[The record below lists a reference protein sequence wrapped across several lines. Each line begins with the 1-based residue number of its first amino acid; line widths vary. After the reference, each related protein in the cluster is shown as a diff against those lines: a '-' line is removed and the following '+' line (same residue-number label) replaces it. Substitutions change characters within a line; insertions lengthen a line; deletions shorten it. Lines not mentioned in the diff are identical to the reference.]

1 MTFWILITHAPL
13 VLCSVIALTVILER
27 AAFYARHKGLS
38 GQDLS
43 RFEHTP
49 TRQDALS
56 ELVRL
61 KNRHGLV
68 GRAAGTLLQHS
79 DDPRALRDEV
89 TALQLQ
95 RGAMLFRKRLSA
107 IATIAGL
114 APILGLLGTIVGLM
128 RAFRDIGDTAGP
140 VEPALVA
147 DGLWIALSTTATG
160 LVIATVC
167 LIAHAVYTSLVRRRV
182 SDAEYVMNQASMAL
196 EAGKRM
202 PAAA

>member
-1 MTFWILITHAPL
+1 MTLWILITHAPL
-13 VLCSVIALTVILER
+13 ALCSVIALTVILER

-43 RFEHTP
+43 RFEETP
-49 TRQDALS
+49 TPKGALM
-56 ELVRL
+56 ELDRL
-61 KNRHGLV
+61 KDRPGLI

-79 DDPRALRDEV
+79 DDPRDLRDEA

-95 RGAMLFRKRLSA
+95 RSAMLFRKRLSA

-128 RAFRDIGDTAGP
+128 RAFRNIGNTTGP

-160 LVIATVC
+160 LVIATIC
-167 LIAHAVYTSLVRRRV
+167 LIANAIYVSLVRRRV
-182 SDAEYVMNQASMAL
+182 SDAEYVMNQASMAI
-196 EAGKRM
+196 EAGERM
-202 PAAA
+202 TAAS